1 MLSAAVTNVS
11 KNRQVRRAISRSAR
25 ASAAEIAR
33 LPASTG
39 ATLTQRAIAGESS
52 QARMKGAA
60 TGNAARPAMPDGQA
74 ASDVIRRLPAIW
86 PAKPGQSVARCC
98 LDWAAVVQSSRRRRL
113 TNSRNMVRPIASSIS
128 QAW

>member
-1 MLSAAVTNVS
+1 MLSAAVTKVS
-11 KNRQVRRAISRSAR
+11 KKRQVRRAISRSAL
-25 ASAAEIAR
+25 ASACEIAR

-60 TGNAARPAMPDGQA
+60 TGNAARPACQTAKA

-86 PAKPGQSVARCC
+86 PAKLGQSMRSLL

-113 TNSRNMVRPIASSIS
+113 TNSRNRVRPIASSIS

>member
-11 KNRQVRRAISRSAR
+11 KKRQVRRAISRSAP
-25 ASAAEIAR
+25 ASACEIAR

-60 TGNAARPAMPDGQA
+60 TGNAARPACQTATA

-86 PAKPGQSVARCC
+86 PAKLGQSSRLL
-98 LDWAAVVQSSRRRRL
+98 LDWAEVVQSSRRRRL
-113 TNSRNMVRPIASSIS
+113 TNSRYMVRPIASSIS